1 MPVQHYEVY
10 ERRAAAAGL
19 DLNDF
24 LVAALA
30 RESGLP
36 VPEWVRPRRAP
47 SVEEPLAIAG

>member
-30 RESGLP
+30 REGGLP